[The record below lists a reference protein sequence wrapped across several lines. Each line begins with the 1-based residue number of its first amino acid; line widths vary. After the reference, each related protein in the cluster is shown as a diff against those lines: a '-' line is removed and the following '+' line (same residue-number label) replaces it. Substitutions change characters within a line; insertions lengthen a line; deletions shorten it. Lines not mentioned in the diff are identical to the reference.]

1 MCNCNP
7 VILMVFVFA
16 LPFLASALLWLS
28 PFSEGKS
35 LQRRYY
41 FYQGVQM
48 LALLLT
54 LGAVLSY
61 LGNSAINQAPA
72 VLSFPLVA
80 DLGISFSM
88 YLSPLNVWF
97 LILSAIVFTCL
108 AFLSEPFGISS
119 RVYFSALLFLQAAIV
134 GVLTANDLLF
144 FYVSWELMLLPIF
157 ILMGLWGGAQR
168 NAAVFKFVIFTVAGS
183 LLMFAGIAFLAWKNY
198 AVGGA
203 SMSFAWESLRSL
215 CLKLPAEEQLLLFSL
230 FMAAFLVK
238 VPAFPLHGWI
248 ADTYEQ
254 ASYGLNLVLAGLV
267 GKLGVYGII
276 KFVMPFFPLVF
287 LDFTPWLALLAL
299 VGILYGAVLAF
310 AERDL
315 KRILA
320 YSSFS
325 HVSYCLLAL
334 VSGNSFLKGSSK
346 IGSDLIPGVA
356 LANFQI
362 FSHGLI
368 IVGLFVLVFLL
379 ERIAGG
385 RRALEDFGGV
395 ATACPSLAVYFMLF
409 MLASIGLP
417 LTSGFV
423 AEFLILLGLAERF
436 SLLVFFAVLGVI
448 LSAVYMLTIYMKVFF
463 GEKRGTSEYAV
474 LTLKNEVGSV
484 LIFTLAL
491 IFILGVAPRI
501 FFDSFLRFF
510 A

>member
-1 MCNCNP
+1 
-7 VILMVFVFA
+7 MVLVLA
-16 LPFLASALLWLS
+16 LPLLASALFWLS
-28 PFSEGKS
+28 PLSGEQNA
-35 LQRRYY
+35 QRRYY

-48 LALLLT
+48 LLLLLT

-61 LGNSAINQAPA
+61 LGNSAINQEAA
-72 VLSFPLVA
+72 VLSFPLVT

-88 YLSPLNVWF
+88 YLSPINIWF
-97 LILSAIVFTCL
+97 LVLSGIIFTCL
-108 AFLSEPFGISS
+108 AFLSEPFGVSS
-119 RVYFSALLFLQAAIV
+119 RVYFSALLFLQSAIV

-168 NAAVFKFVIFTVAGS
+168 HAAVFKFVLFTVAGS
-183 LLMFAGIAFLAWKNY
+183 LMMFAGIAFLAWKNY
-198 AVGGA
+198 AISGS
-203 SMSFAWESLRSL
+203 SMSFAWESIRSL
-215 CLKLPAEEQLLLFSL
+215 SMKLSAQEQLLLFSL

-276 KFVMPFFPLVF
+276 QFVMPFFPLVF
-287 LDFTPWLALLAL
+287 LDFAPWLAVLAL

-310 AERDL
+310 AEKDL

-346 IGSDLIPGVA
+346 FGSELLPGVA

-379 ERIAGG
+379 ERLAGG
-385 RRALEDFGGV
+385 RRALDDFGGV
-395 ATACPSLAVYFMLF
+395 ASSCPSLAVYFMLF
-409 MLASIGLP
+409 TLASIGLP

-423 AEFLILLGLAERF
+423 SEFLILLGLAERF

-448 LSAVYMLTIYMKVFF
+448 LSAVYMLTIYMKVFY
-463 GEKRGTSEYAV
+463 GEKRNSSDYAV
-474 LTLKNEVGSV
+474 ITLKNEIGSV
-484 LIFTLAL
+484 LIFALAL
-491 IFILGVAPRI
+491 IFLLGVAPRI
-501 FFDSFLRFF
+501 FFDSFLRYF